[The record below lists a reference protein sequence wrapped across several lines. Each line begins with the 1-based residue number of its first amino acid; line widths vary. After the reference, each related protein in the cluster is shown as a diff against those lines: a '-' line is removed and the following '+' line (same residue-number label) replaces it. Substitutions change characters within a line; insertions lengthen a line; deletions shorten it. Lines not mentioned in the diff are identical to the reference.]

1 MNNQAK
7 SNLLAELT
15 NATSELLGT
24 EQTIKPKVPKKYRRN
39 VMMLAVP
46 AMMSATSGFTAEPGE
61 WDIDTAVLFYSE
73 TDRVQAVEPVISGTR
88 QFEGDR
94 SLNAKLVV
102 DVLTGASPNGAVPS
116 DQPQTYTRPSGN
128 GQYTTAAGETPLD
141 DTFKDTRVAVSGG
154 WKQPL
159 SESID
164 GNVGINVSKEY
175 DYFSAG
181 VNGGVSYDFNNNNS
195 TLSFGLSYA
204 ADTIDPEGGIPVEG
218 SCLFDASASSG
229 CTETSFDD
237 TRRGNGSESKDTI
250 DALLGFT
257 QVINK
262 TTVAQFNLSLTQ
274 SDGYHNDP
282 FKVVSVVDTDNSN
295 GNGIGEPERHIH
307 ESRPDSRLKQ
317 SLFARIKKQLFGRD
331 VLDASYRFQSDDWG
345 MTSNT
350 VDLRYRWQFSP
361 NKALI
366 PHLRYYTQSEVDFY
380 KPFLRDDEALPTNYT
395 ADYRQGSFD
404 GITVGLEYAWQWK
417 EDRDFR
423 VALEYYQQTGDNP
436 SNAPG
441 QLANKDI
448 YPDLEAVMLRVN
460 YDFDW

>member
-1 MNNQAK
+1 MHNQAK

-218 SCLFDASASSG
+218 SCLFGASASSG
-229 CTETSFDD
+229 CTEASFDD

-274 SDGYHNDP
+274 SDATTTTHS
-282 FKVVSVVDTDNSN
+282 K
-295 GNGIGEPERHIH
+295 
-307 ESRPDSRLKQ
+307 
-317 SLFARIKKQLFGRD
+317 
-331 VLDASYRFQSDDWG
+331 W
-345 MTSNT
+345 
-350 VDLRYRWQFSP
+350 
-361 NKALI
+361 
-366 PHLRYYTQSEVDFY
+366 
-380 KPFLRDDEALPTNYT
+380 
-395 ADYRQGSFD
+395 
-404 GITVGLEYAWQWK
+404 
-417 EDRDFR
+417 
-423 VALEYYQQTGDNP
+423 
-436 SNAPG
+436 
-441 QLANKDI
+441 
-448 YPDLEAVMLRVN
+448 
-460 YDFDW
+460 